1 MSLGFVITVNR
12 PQNRE
17 PVVYA
22 RSASIQLKRLPGYAY
37 FVVNLKRFDKVHL
50 GLGIRSY
57 RNKITVNRTDEN
69 SLAAFA
75 YLVGDSILD
84 VNCERITDVQLLQKR
99 LIESLVKYGACNTVV
114 ERPESAIAI
123 HNTRVMSNFLSS
135 TCTTDPSMP
144 GDVICIAQRE
154 IVRHKANQSKTIPK
168 SVYRHVEPAK
178 DFNGMLFLFL

>member
-1 MSLGFVITVNR
+1 MKFVLVVNR

-22 RSASIQLKRLPGYAY
+22 RAASIQLKRLPGYAY

-84 VNCERITDVQLLQKR
+84 VNCERITDVQVLQKR
-99 LIESLVKYGACNTVV
+99 LIDSLVKYGACNTVV
-114 ERPESAIAI
+114 ERAESAIAI
-123 HNTRVMSNFLSS
+123 HNTRVMSNFL
-135 TCTTDPSMP
+135 TTTATTDPTMP
-144 GDVICIAQRE
+144 VDVIGIAQRE
-154 IVRHKANQSKTIPK
+154 IVRHKANQSKTTMK
-168 SVYRHVEPAK
+168 GVYRHVEPAK
-178 DFNGMLFLFL
+178 DYGMFVFFI